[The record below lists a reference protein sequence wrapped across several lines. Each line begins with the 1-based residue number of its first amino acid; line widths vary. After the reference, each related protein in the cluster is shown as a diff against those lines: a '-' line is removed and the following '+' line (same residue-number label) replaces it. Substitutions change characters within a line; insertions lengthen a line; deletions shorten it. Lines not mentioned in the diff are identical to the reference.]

1 MSIQYLILRV
11 IRHFLPETVTRFLL
25 RKAIIIKPAI
35 ETSKPKQAAQKYTSV
50 LSKANIS
57 IMGKHI
63 LIFGYGGNYGT
74 ACALLKSGA
83 SHVTL
88 IDLFAPPNNP
98 RNLELME
105 EYSQYLQQTGEKIH
119 PNPEYISLA
128 HGDIC
133 DTSKDIRVDIV
144 LSNSVYEH
152 LDGVE
157 AITQALAS
165 CTAADGTQ
173 LHFVNLRDHYFKY
186 PFKMLTFS
194 EKVWRT
200 WLNPTSNLNRY
211 RIWDYQR
218 VFEAHYG
225 EVDIQ
230 VTGRDEESLKKELD
244 QIRPEF
250 LSGEMDQDSVTM
262 ISVLVSKPA
271 HMKQ

>member
-1 MSIQYLILRV
+1 
-11 IRHFLPETVTRFLL
+11 
-25 RKAIIIKPAI
+25 
-35 ETSKPKQAAQKYTSV
+35 
-50 LSKANIS
+50 
-57 IMGKHI
+57 
-63 LIFGYGGNYGT
+63 
-74 ACALLKSGA
+74 
-83 SHVTL
+83 
-88 IDLFAPPNNP
+88 
-98 RNLELME
+98 
-105 EYSQYLQQTGEKIH
+105 
-119 PNPEYISLA
+119 
-128 HGDIC
+128 
-133 DTSKDIRVDIV
+133 
-144 LSNSVYEH
+144 
-152 LDGVE
+152 
-157 AITQALAS
+157 
-165 CTAADGTQ
+165 
-173 LHFVNLRDHYFKY
+173 
-186 PFKMLTFS
+186 MLTFS